1 MRIRPSIAKA
11 IALIFALVAASCS
24 AAGSNSAVTA
34 GMTPD
39 QAVQAMGQP
48 DLKDSIPDPNHSG
61 GTVLRY
67 VWLDSGKVAVFGS
80 DNRVASIQSMEPTQ
94 QAQAET
100 EAKNQPP
107 QEFDPI
113 ETPLNYAF
121 FPVKAA
127 FIYLGAGLNCV
138 AGGACHKPDLPP
150 PSHS

>member
-1 MRIRPSIAKA
+1 MRIRPSLAKA

-24 AAGSNSAVTA
+24 AAGSNSTVTS

-80 DNRVASIQSMEPTQ
+80 DNRVASIQPIEPAQ
-94 QAQAET
+94 QVKAET
-100 EAKNQPP
+100 EASNQPP

-113 ETPLNYAF
+113 ETPLNYTF

-138 AGGACHKPDLPP
+138 AGGGCHKPDLPS